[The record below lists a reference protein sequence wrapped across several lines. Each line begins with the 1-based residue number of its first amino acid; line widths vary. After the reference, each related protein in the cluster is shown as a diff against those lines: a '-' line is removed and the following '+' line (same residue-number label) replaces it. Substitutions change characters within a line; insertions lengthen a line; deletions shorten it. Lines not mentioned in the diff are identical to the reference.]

1 MVVRMHAVMTMM
13 IMMMAI
19 GEMRRAQA
27 EELCS
32 LFFLMIMMQMMVIG
46 YESGSEDG

>member
-1 MVVRMHAVMTMM
+1 MQVVMTMM

-19 GEMRRAQA
+19 GEMSRAQA

-32 LFFLMIMMQMMVIG
+32 LFFLMIMMQMMVSG
-46 YESGSEDG
+46 DEGGSEVG